1 MRHRMRAILPVVIL
15 FSACEGTAPGPAR
28 ELWVA
33 DLVATKQVLAMDFTV
48 SDGIVTGTGSLS
60 YLVEKPEMLAVSGT
74 RTPDSL
80 YVTFARAAIPA
91 FTFTGEYGSRL
102 SGILHGS
109 EFDSLRVGFRN
120 Q

>member
-1 MRHRMRAILPVVIL
+1 MRHRMLAMFLVVIL
-15 FSACEGTAPGPAR
+15 FPACERTAPGPLR

-33 DLVATKQVLAMDFTV
+33 DLLATKQVLKMKFTV
-48 SDGIVTGTGSLS
+48 NEGIVVGTGALS
-60 YLVEKPEMLAVSGT
+60 HLVEAPEPLAVRGR

-80 YVTFARAAIPA
+80 YVTFARVSIPA
-91 FTFTGEYGSRL
+91 FTFTGEYGPRL

-109 EFDSLRVGFRN
+109 EFDSLRIGFRR